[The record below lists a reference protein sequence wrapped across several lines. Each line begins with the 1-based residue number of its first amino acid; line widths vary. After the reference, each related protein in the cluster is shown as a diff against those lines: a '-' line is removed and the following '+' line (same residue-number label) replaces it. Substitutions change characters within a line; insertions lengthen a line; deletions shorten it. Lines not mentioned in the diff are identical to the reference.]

1 MIEPEYIK
9 DALDRFGIR
18 NVSKQADLASIIPA
32 VAAPALGAYLGQ
44 RWGGGSDFGRLVG
57 GVTGGIAGQY
67 VREELPRWRE
77 TLAPTPQR
85 SYQMDTTSQ
94 DLPAWAVQ
102 GAQFMQ
108 PAMKTSGLG
117 DWILGEVP
125 GASPVQRGY
134 EGYKQKGLAHGL
146 AQGGKAFLGMAG
158 GGVPG
163 ALLGTGLGMG
173 IEHLTGHPGGLNV
186 PLVNIKLHE
195 LLAGLGGTIGATKGL
210 QYATGQGH

>member
-1 MIEPEYIK
+1 MIKEAHLRE
-9 DALDRFGIR
+9 ALARFGIKR
-18 NVSKQADLASIIPA
+18 ADLSTIIPA
-32 VAAPALGAYLGQ
+32 VAAPAIGAYLGG
-44 RWGGGSDFGRLVG
+44 RWGGGSDIGRLVG

-77 TLAPTPQR
+77 SLAPQQNP
-85 SYQMDTTSQ
+85 YAMDQTSQ

-108 PAMKTSGLG
+108 PAMKTSSLG

-125 GASPVQRGY
+125 GGNVAQKGY
-134 EGYKQKGLAHGL
+134 QGYKEKGLGHGL

-173 IEHLTGHPGGLNV
+173 IEHLTGHPQGLNV

-195 LLAGLGGTIGATKGL
+195 LLAGLGGTIGATKGM
-210 QYATGQGH
+210 QHMTGQRG